1 MLSLQELRRASAVID
16 ARFSG
21 HRLERIVQRD
31 PQSLVLTLYG
41 TDALDGS
48 ASKRHLILSCA
59 PAVARVSEGSE
70 SVRAPEAPPAF
81 QNFLKARLLPS
92 RLVAARLLGEDRQLV
107 LRFESPEGAF
117 DLLLALMGNRSNLYL
132 LAADGTLL
140 AALRPLEQTRRA
152 LSIGSSWEDPPPQT
166 QVAAGAE
173 RDRWASSPEFEFLAA
188 IESEYVSL
196 ESEGEAEGVARE
208 IRRGLRKERKLA
220 RRRLARIQSELGEAD
235 GVTTLQRDGELL
247 KVSLG
252 RVEAGASE
260 LRTRDF
266 ETGEEVVISLD
277 PGKSPQQ
284 NLKAIFKRYQ
294 KLVRRLAKAGTQIDR
309 AQQRDEELEG
319 LEQRFEAL
327 VSEAGDL
334 SEFAGRP
341 EVQEILR
348 RHASRGRPA
357 AAVLEV
363 DRRPA
368 ALKNVPRRLLPR
380 RYRSRDGLEI
390 WVGRSDEGNDLLSTR
405 LARGNDLFFHLDG
418 APGSHVVL
426 RTEGRKD
433 PPSESLLDACELA
446 VNFSKFKNARSAEV
460 HVVPIKQVKK
470 PKGAKKGL
478 VYVTGGRSLHLRREA
493 TRLERLMAA
502 RIDD

>member
-1 MLSLQELRRASAVID
+1 MLSLQELRRAAAVID

-21 HRLERIVQRD
+21 HRLERIVQRNA
-31 PQSLVLTLYG
+31 QSLVFTFYG
-41 TDALDGS
+41 TDALDGN

-59 PAVARVSEGSE
+59 PAVARVSERSE
-70 SVRAPEAPPAF
+70 SVRAPESPPAF
-81 QNFLKARLLPS
+81 QNFLKARLQPS
-92 RLVAARLLGEDRQLV
+92 RLAAANLLAEDRQLV
-107 LRFESPEGAF
+107 LRLESSEGAF

-140 AALRPLEQTRRA
+140 AALRPLEQTRRT
-152 LSIGSSWEDPPPQT
+152 LSIGSPWQDPPAQAQSAPD
-166 QVAAGAE
+166 AE
-173 RDRWASSPEFEFLAA
+173 RDRWSSSSDIEFLAA

-196 ESEGEAEGVARE
+196 ESEGETQGLVHEV
-208 IRRGLRKERKLA
+208 RRGLRKERKLA
-220 RRRLARIQSELGEAD
+220 RRRLGRIQSELGEAE
-235 GVTTLQRDGELL
+235 GATTLQRDGELL
-247 KVSLG
+247 KAHLG

-277 PGKSPQQ
+277 PSKSPQQ
-284 NLKAIFKRYQ
+284 NLQATFKRYQ

-334 SEFAGRP
+334 SEFTERP

-348 RHASRGRPA
+348 RHAPRGRPA
-357 AAVLEV
+357 AAVKEA

-368 ALKNVPRRLLPR
+368 ALKNVPQRLLPR

-460 HVVPIKQVKK
+460 HIVPIKQVKK